1 MTLSLSNRVCRFL
14 AIHCVVLALAACG
27 GSGGSDDPP
36 PPAGDVTISGRI
48 TFDRVPFSST
58 LDGGLDFA
66 NPVESPA
73 RGVIVEIIDTSAGAI
88 LASTSTN
95 EAGEYAMTVPRD
107 RNVRVRA
114 KAQMRRTGAA
124 PSWNFRVLN
133 NTNRGALYALDSEAF
148 DSGTAN
154 VTRNLHAAS
163 GWNGTTYV
171 NSERA
176 AAPFAILDT
185 VYQAKELVLSA
196 DGEAVFAALDLF
208 WSPSNR
214 TTVGAFCPQNG
225 DIGTTFYQIAGT
237 QDECTPRADLP
248 AGIYILGD
256 FAGGAGDTDEFDQH
270 IIAHEFGHYF
280 EDRFARSDSLGGAH
294 AGADRLDLRVAFGE
308 GWGNAFSGMVLDDPE
323 YRDSQGGRDFGFNM
337 ETDNRA
343 NVPNAEGW
351 YSEESISEILW
362 DIYDDAQDANDDVA
376 LGFEPIY
383 RTMIGPQVTTDA
395 LTSIFSFAAGL
406 REANPA
412 EAAGI
417 NALLAGENISV
428 TDEFGTGESND
439 GGDAG
444 VLPIY
449 NELAENSP
457 ALVCVSATAGATDNN
472 KLGNRKFFRFVNDRT
487 RLVTIEA
494 IGAPGD
500 EGTVAATDPDIFVFR
515 RGAIVA
521 AGITDGAPSETLP
534 QITLE
539 AGTHIIEVYDF
550 ALQSNP
556 STTRCMTLSIAGS

>member
-1 MTLSLSNRVCRFL
+1 MTLSLPTRACRFL

-27 GSGGSDDPP
+27 GSGDNDGPP
-36 PPAGDVTISGRI
+36 PSDGDVTISGRI

-58 LDGGLDFA
+58 LEGGLDHA

-73 RGVIVEIIDTSAGAI
+73 REVIVEIIDTAGTI

-95 EAGEYAMTVPRD
+95 AAGEYTVNAPRN
-107 RNVRVRA
+107 RKVRVRA

-133 NTNRGALYALDSEAF
+133 NTNSGALYALDSEAF
-148 DSGTAN
+148 DTGTSN

-196 DGEAVFAALDLF
+196 DAQAAFAELDLF
-208 WSPSNR
+208 WSPINR
-214 TTVGAFCPQNG
+214 ATVGAFCPQNG

-256 FAGGAGDTDEFDQH
+256 YAGGAGDTDEFDQH

-280 EDRFARSDSLGGAH
+280 EDRFSRSDSLGGGH
-294 AGADRLDLRVAFGE
+294 MGADRLDLRVAFGE

-337 ETDNRA
+337 ETDNWA
-343 NVPNAEGW
+343 NIPGAEGW

-362 DIYDDAQDANDDVA
+362 DIYDDAQEANDNVA
-376 LGFEPIY
+376 LGFGPIY

-395 LTSIFSFAAGL
+395 LTSIFSFAAGI
-406 REANPA
+406 RAANPA
-412 EAAGI
+412 EAAAI
-417 NALLAGENISV
+417 DALLAGENISV

-439 GGDAG
+439 GGDSS

-449 NELAENSP
+449 NDLSEP
-457 ALVCVSATAGATDNN
+457 MQVPVCVSATAGATDNN

-487 RLVTIEA
+487 RLVTITA
-494 IGAPGD
+494 TGAAGDPGTD
-500 EGTVAATDPDIFVFR
+500 AATDPDIFVFR
-515 RGAIVA
+515 QGAIVA
-521 AGITDGAPSETLP
+521 AGITDGASSETLP

-539 AGTHIIEVYDF
+539 PGTHIIEVYDF
-550 ALQSNP
+550 GLQSNP
-556 STTRCMTLSIAGS
+556 STTRCMTLSIAGN